1 MKLFASNPSP
11 FCAKVHMAA
20 HHLGL
25 PVETVMVNTAEDPA
39 DLIAANPLGKIPTLV
54 LDDGTTIFDS
64 RAIMLE
70 FDRSSGRKLYPRSPD
85 KRRAADTLEAAAD
98 GLCDTLLAQAYERRF
113 RPADK
118 IYQPWLDRQAIKSRR
133 ALDWLESEAPSL
145 RGAPHGGHFALAAA
159 LGYLDLRFSDT
170 NWRRG
175 RPRLK
180 RFDQRFAE
188 LYPELAEMKPK
199 A

>member
-1 MKLFASNPSP
+1 MKLFSSITSP
-11 FCAKVHMAA
+11 YCAKVHMAA

-25 PVETVMVNTAEDPA
+25 PLDAVLVNTAEDPA
-39 DLIAANPLGKIPTLV
+39 ELIQANPLGKIPTLV
-54 LDDGTTIFDS
+54 LDDGTALFDS

-70 FDRSSGRKLYPRSPD
+70 FDRMSGRRLYPRSPE
-85 KRRAADTLEAAAD
+85 KRRAADLLEAASD
-98 GLCDTLLAQAYERRF
+98 GLCDTLLTQVHERRF

-118 IYQPWLDRQAIKSRR
+118 VYSPWLDRQAMKSAR
-133 ALDWLESEAPSL
+133 ALDWLEREVPAL
-145 RGAPHGGHFALAAA
+145 RGAPHGGHLALASA
-159 LGYLDLRFSDT
+159 LGYLDLRFPDL

-180 RFDQRFAE
+180 RFDQRFSA
-188 LYPELAEMKPK
+188 LYPDLAGMKPK